1 MALIVSKQATVSTT
15 ERWENFDKD
24 TKVLLR
30 GLDNEEYKV
39 ALERARRR
47 LNARDAKFGEF
58 DVGVVPGEESEH
70 AIQCKLLGQFVLR
83 DWEGA
88 QDEKGGDVPYTPE
101 AGAAALRGNIE
112 FFVWVIRV
120 SSEIAAESRQ
130 EREETLGKSSSTTAG
145 TTSGAA
151 KAKSSKRSPPASE

>member
-1 MALIVSKQATVSTT
+1 MALIVNKQPTVSTA
-15 ERWENFDKD
+15 ERWENFDED

-47 LNARDAKFGEF
+47 LSARDAKFGEF

-70 AIQCKLLGQFVLR
+70 AIQCKLLGQFVVR
-83 DWEGA
+83 DWKGA
-88 QDEKGGDVPYTPE
+88 QDDKGNEAPYTPE
-101 AGAAALRGNIE
+101 AGADALRGNID
-112 FFVWVIRV
+112 FFLWVIRT

-130 EREETLGKSSSTTAG
+130 EREETLGKSSSTTDG
-145 TTSGAA
+145 TASGAV
-151 KAKSSKRSPPASE
+151 KAKSSKKSPPASE